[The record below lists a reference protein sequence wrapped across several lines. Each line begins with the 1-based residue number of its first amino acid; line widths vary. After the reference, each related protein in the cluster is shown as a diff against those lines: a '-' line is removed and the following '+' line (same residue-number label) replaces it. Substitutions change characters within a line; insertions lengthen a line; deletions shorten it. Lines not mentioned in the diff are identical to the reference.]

1 MMPVP
6 AYHNRQLALFGL
18 GASGMAAAQ
27 ALAASGARVDV
38 WDDGEASRETA
49 QANGLHLK
57 NLSEGDMGNYD
68 ALIVAPGVPLTHPV
82 PHPLVALANDKETPI
97 IGDIELFAQA
107 RNDLFGHRVAAITG
121 TNGKST
127 TTALLTHIIEA
138 CGTPAVACGNIGTP
152 IMALDPLP
160 EGGIY
165 VIEMSSYQID
175 LTHNLRPEVAIL
187 LNVAADHLDRH
198 GTIENYASV
207 KTRLLTSQQDDAL
220 AIVGVDDEW
229 GLAAVEQL
237 RALGRSRVIPL
248 SVTRR
253 LDDGISVI
261 DGELVDAAGDVE
273 IRFSLNGLKT
283 LPGQH
288 NWQNAAAAYAAA
300 SRLYFAAQH
309 IRAAMATFP
318 GLAHRCELIAE
329 DAGLQFIND
338 SKATN
343 VDAALRALSAFDN
356 IYWIAGGRAKD
367 DALDPVTDY
376 AGQIKHAFLIG
387 EAADDMAQTLPG
399 LGIDCEISGTMEA
412 AFSAAVAAAAGQGG
426 TILLSPA
433 CASFD
438 QYRNF
443 EVRGDAFRNLVTRHL
458 ERGAA

>member
-1 MMPVP
+1 MMSVP
-6 AYHNRQLALFGL
+6 AYHDRQLALFGL

-27 ALAASGARVDV
+27 ALVASGAHVDV

-68 ALIVAPGVPLTHPV
+68 ALLVAPGVPLTHPV
-82 PHPLVALANDKETPI
+82 PHPLVAQAQAANTPI

-107 RNDLFGHRVAAITG
+107 RDGLPSHRVAAITG

-127 TTALLTHIIEA
+127 TTALLTHIVEA
-138 CGTPAVACGNIGTP
+138 CGAPAVACGNIGTP

-160 EGGIY
+160 EGGVY

-175 LTHNLRPEVAIL
+175 LTHSLRPEVAIL
-187 LNVAADHLDRH
+187 LNVAADHLGRH
-198 GTIENYASV
+198 GTIENYAAV
-207 KTRLLTSQQDDAL
+207 KTRLLTGQQDDAL

-229 GLAAVEQL
+229 GQAAVTQL
-237 RALGRSRVIPL
+237 QSLGRSRVIPL

-253 LDDGISVI
+253 LENGISVV
-261 DGELVDAAGDVE
+261 DGELVDASDGNEV
-273 IRFSLNGLKT
+273 RFSLNGLKT

-300 SRLYFAAQH
+300 SRLGFAAQH

-329 DAGLQFIND
+329 EGGLQFIND

-367 DALDPVTDY
+367 DALDPVAAYSD
-376 AGQIKHAFLIG
+376 QIKRAFLIG
-387 EAADDMAQTLPG
+387 EAAEDMAQILPG
-399 LGIDCEISGTMEA
+399 LGVECEISETMERAFA
-412 AFSAAVAAAAGQGG
+412 AAATAAAGQGG
-426 TILLSPA
+426 AILLSPA

-443 EVRGDAFRNLVTRHL
+443 EVRGDAFRALVARHL